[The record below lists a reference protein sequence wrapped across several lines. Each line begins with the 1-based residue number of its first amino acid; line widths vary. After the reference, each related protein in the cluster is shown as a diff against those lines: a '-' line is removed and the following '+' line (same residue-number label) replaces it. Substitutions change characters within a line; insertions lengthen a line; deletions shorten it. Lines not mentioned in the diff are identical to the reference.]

1 VRPPLETCDFKLE
14 SSLDAPTGTLE
25 TGQEPAGKTQM
36 SHMFCTLQEA
46 ARTLNA
52 SEDQIK
58 ALLERG
64 LLHEFREGPHC
75 LLKEADVGAL
85 ALRQRQRREPS
96 SPAAPPTR
104 AGQPSPSRDHG
115 AQTGRPVE
123 TRRAPTVIAG
133 SRPPQLP
140 RPQDREGRRQR
151 CEVTVPG
158 RLGVPHA
165 KGGVAYSRRAEETGP
180 RRPDRRPSDGLSIRQ
195 WFWMGLVQD
204 RPVAIALLAGLA
216 LGLLSALV
224 AGLCYLAQV
233 S

>member
-1 VRPPLETCDFKLE
+1 
-14 SSLDAPTGTLE
+14 
-25 TGQEPAGKTQM
+25 M

-75 LLKEADVGAL
+75 LLREADVGAL
-85 ALRQRQRREPS
+85 ALRQRQRREHR
-96 SPAAPPTR
+96 SPVPPPTQ
-104 AGQPSPSRDHG
+104 AGRPSPSRDHE
-115 AQTGRPVE
+115 AKAGRPAE
-123 TRRAPTVIAG
+123 TRRPHAALSG
-133 SRPPQLP
+133 SRSPQLP
-140 RPQDREGRRQR
+140 RPQDTQERRQR
-151 CEVTVPG
+151 RGLSAPG
-158 RLGVPHA
+158 RPGTPYM
-165 KGGVAYSRRAEETGP
+165 KGGVAYSRWAEETGP
-180 RRPDRRPSDGLSIRQ
+180 RRPDRRPSDHLSVQQ

-216 LGLLSALV
+216 LGLLAALV

-233 S
+233 A